1 MYRFLSEVWK
11 CTQLQSQ
18 AVLALHQPSLT
29 FIMAAASLSCRTEGN
44 STCPVATASPHGK
57 PVTFYPRRQVPLAV
71 ILRTFP
77 RKIWKGCVNYC
88 ICYSGG
94 DQGALQMQTSLQAY
108 NQHSQLFSFSC
119 LSAQPSLVS
128 STCDPTLTFLS
139 GNDSKARYLGKIN
152 VLWQLHS
159 SSS

>member
-11 CTQLQSQ
+11 CTQLQPQ
-18 AVLALHQPSLT
+18 AVLAMHQTSLR

-44 STCPVATASPHGK
+44 STCPVGTASPHGK

-88 ICYSGG
+88 SCCSGG
-94 DQGALQMQTSLQAY
+94 NQGALQMQMSLQAGNSTASY
-108 NQHSQLFSFSC
+108 SL
-119 LSAQPSLVS
+119 SLVYQ
-128 STCDPTLTFLS
+128 LS
-139 GNDSKARYLGKIN
+139 PLWCHPPVIPHSPFSLATTPRQT
-152 VLWQLHS
+152 VLRKN
-159 SSS
+159 